1 MKQSPAE
8 FHNLQMKKYT
18 TGGENKVRG
27 EQENNRTQS
36 NVFLVKQAQGT
47 LDIQAL
53 VLLNKRQKIHLANRT
68 WHRYLFE
75 VETLN
80 CV

>member
-18 TGGENKVRG
+18 IGGENKVRG

-36 NVFLVKQAQGT
+36 NVFLVKP
-47 LDIQAL
+47 
-53 VLLNKRQKIHLANRT
+53 K
-68 WHRYLFE
+68 E
-75 VETLN
+75 P
-80 CV
+80 